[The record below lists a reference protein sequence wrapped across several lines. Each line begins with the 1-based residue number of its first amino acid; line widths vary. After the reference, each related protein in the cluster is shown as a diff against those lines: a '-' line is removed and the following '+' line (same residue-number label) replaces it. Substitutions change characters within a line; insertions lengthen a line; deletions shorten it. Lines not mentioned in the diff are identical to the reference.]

1 VVRIHS
7 ADGEEEKTE
16 DKLWYYKHVL
26 GHARQI
32 TDTSTVLPLASSP
45 GGHRLGVNGL
55 ALDEQAS
62 ILCEQTELFPRG
74 FTEN

>member
-1 VVRIHS
+1 MKIHS

-26 GHARQI
+26 DHARQF
-32 TDTSTVLPLASSP
+32 TDTPAVLPLASSP

-62 ILCEQTELFPRG
+62 ILCEQPELFRRG
-74 FTEN
+74 FAEN

>member
-1 VVRIHS
+1 
-7 ADGEEEKTE
+7 
-16 DKLWYYKHVL
+16 VL